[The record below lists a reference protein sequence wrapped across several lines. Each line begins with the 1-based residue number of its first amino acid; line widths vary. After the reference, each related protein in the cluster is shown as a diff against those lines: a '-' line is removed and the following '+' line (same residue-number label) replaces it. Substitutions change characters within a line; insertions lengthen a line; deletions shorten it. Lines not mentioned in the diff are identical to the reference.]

1 MSNTFKSVRLNQA
14 IRQNIIDAMMISW
27 ALKQPAPID
36 PKIIEAQL
44 ADDIYKEVYGAI
56 DKFIKKVPTLMLRK
70 SRNVLVS
77 VAGKF
82 EEFAMSEERPME
94 FRDTYCKSIIQVL
107 DAPTSLMNTLDQAEE
122 NMKDWKKSKKE
133 FLEEITTILE
143 TVTTTGSLIQLW
155 PEAEQYLPPFAADPS
170 KGINLPALKTTR
182 LNSLLGIK

>member
-1 MSNTFKSVRLNQA
+1 M
-14 IRQNIIDAMMISW
+14 
-27 ALKQPAPID
+27 
-36 PKIIEAQL
+36 
-44 ADDIYKEVYGAI
+44 VYQI
-56 DKFIKKVPTLMLRK
+56 PCLHKFIKKVPSLMLNH
-70 SRNVLVS
+70 SQNILVS

-82 EEFAMSEERPME
+82 TQFTMTESRPME
-94 FRDTYCKSIIQVL
+94 YRDSHNKSIIQVL
-107 DAPTSLMNTLDQAEE
+107 DAPTNLMNTLGQAKE
-122 NMKDWKKSKKE
+122 NMKDWEKSKKE